1 MAIRVDINNV
11 NTSLLDAINNVRRG
25 NDTDVTIKYYYS
37 NIENNLPST
46 ISMINFKA
54 DVEMAFLQWKL
65 FFNSL
70 YTSNRVMLGNLNLN
84 FEESSSEGIKIE
96 FSSVKYISGSSDSIK
111 LNSNVKWTFSFL
123 LKANPVLSAMVYAIG
138 RSIGFPTTNTNS
150 PMSLK
155 NAKLNFASLSSLSYE
170 EGYLH
175 NNGLKNYKSLIKSVL
190 YIYGHI
196 NNTNDIVYGCTDPK
210 AENYNKKA
218 NRSDRSCNI
227 VKNPVK
233 DSSIFKP
240 AHALNKSYKV
250 LMSNRGYGTLDFKGL
265 NVDKENTFNL

>member
-11 NTSLLDAINNVRRG
+11 NTSLLDAINNVRKG
-25 NDTDVTIKYYYS
+25 KDTSVTIKYYYS

-70 YTSNRVMLGNLNLN
+70 YTPNKVMLGNLNLN

-111 LNSNVKWTFSFL
+111 LNSNVKWTFSSL
-123 LKANPVLSAMVYAIG
+123 LKVNPVLSAMVYAIG

-155 NAKLNFASLSSLSYE
+155 NAKLNFASLSSLNYK

-227 VKNPVK
+227 IKNPVK
-233 DSSIFKP
+233 DASIFKP

-250 LMSNRGYGTLDFKGL
+250 LMSGQGYGTLDFKGL